1 MLQIDVKEFCNTINR
16 GTYYITGFEWKRE
29 YSYEEDCIQT
39 ALILTFCEGLNP
51 VVEKLIKAKF
61 YGVQKL
67 HCDEIFN
74 SIFGTVIQ
82 VEDISDRG
90 YENIRY
96 YVNEVEGNFHFYCED
111 VSIFM
116 TTL

>member
-1 MLQIDVKEFCNTINR
+1 MIDRMEC
-16 GTYYITGFEWKRE
+16 TYEMI
-29 YSYEEDCIQT
+29 
-39 ALILTFCEGLNP
+39 
-51 VVEKLIKAKF
+51 
-61 YGVQKL
+61 
-67 HCDEIFN
+67 
-74 SIFGTVIQ
+74 
-82 VEDISDRG
+82 DRG